1 MAPTGSP
8 RKKAR
13 RASHQGQRPGKI
25 PKRPAQTVPCSW
37 TAPTAGPST
46 SQVPQIEGYVPDYLH
61 ETTKS
66 MLSEADLPPRP
77 DIPHGCTEIHCP
89 YCCRTYPII
98 EFTEENWR
106 LHIIRDLMPF
116 ICVMESCPIPN
127 AMFNSSED
135 WTQHMEEHH
144 REGGWV
150 CRCEDNTFY
159 FHDEDEYMR
168 HMVHDHDADPVEDF
182 EALTED
188 NAEPLPFRPL
198 ESCPFCD
205 HYDNTSGS
213 EGVNEHI
220 FQHLF
225 SFSQLSL
232 PEDFLPSKE
241 HEEDWT
247 GEDDPAFIDTRFQH
261 HLRRLE
267 LSTSEDENLS
277 DGGTPESMEVDNL
290 DDGTQDTVYS
300 EAQNDPERFSREKG
314 VRMDTTGG

>member
-46 SQVPQIEGYVPDYLH
+46 SQVPQIEG
-61 ETTKS
+61 
-66 MLSEADLPPRP
+66 
-77 DIPHGCTEIHCP
+77 
-89 YCCRTYPII
+89 TYPII